1 MMKGLAKVFICGE
14 LGYKTI
20 DKIPLHEDEWI

>member
-1 MMKGLAKVFICGE
+1 MKGLAKVFICGRFS
-14 LGYKTI
+14 YKTI